1 MSAQTWLALVV
12 LATVACITPG
22 PGNTLMM
29 SSGLRRGVVGTL
41 PLLLGLN
48 LGFMVLLAAVGAGL
62 GALILAIPGASF
74 ALKVAGGGY
83 ILWLAWRLAGAGP
96 SSKRDD
102 RALPGLMG
110 GLLLQLVNGKAWLMA
125 VGAVAA
131 HVRPEAM
138 VASLSIVAV
147 TFLGIGVAANLL
159 WAAGGAVLRPL
170 LMTRTAAR
178 RINAALGLLLALSA
192 LPIFLA

>member
-12 LATVACITPG
+12 FATVACITPG

-62 GALILAIPGASF
+62 GALILAVPGADF
-74 ALKVAGGGY
+74 ALKAAGGGY

-96 SSKRDD
+96 SREERD
-102 RALPGLMG
+102 RALPGLLG
-110 GLLLQLVNGKAWLMA
+110 GLLLQWVNGKAWLMA

-131 HVRPEAM
+131 YTRPEAI
-138 VASLSIVAV
+138 VASLGIVAV
-147 TFLGIGVAANLL
+147 TFLLIGAAANLL
-159 WAAGGAVLRPL
+159 WAAGGSVLRPL
-170 LMTRTAAR
+170 LMTETAAR
-178 RINAALGLLLALSA
+178 RTNTVLGLLLALSA
-192 LPIFLA
+192 LPILLS